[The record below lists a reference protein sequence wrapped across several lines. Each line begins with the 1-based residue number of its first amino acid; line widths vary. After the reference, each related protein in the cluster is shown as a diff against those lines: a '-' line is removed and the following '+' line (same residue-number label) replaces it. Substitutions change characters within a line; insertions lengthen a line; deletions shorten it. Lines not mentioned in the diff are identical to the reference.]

1 MSKYVEHKISMNKI
15 KYHSF
20 EQYPLFRF
28 SAYEVIKKDGKEY
41 LTLTSNTPEFIQ
53 TSERLTSHD
62 VLCDIYNLGKS
73 LEECKDSTKYN
84 DIIVN
89 WCKEHYHPCFIN
101 QLYNDIEFDG
111 DTVFIDASFFNSKY
125 NFIPIDKFIEN
136 VGKVYRATDTYFCLI
151 AILKNLDDEIYNISK
166 KRGLFPP
173 IKIIEDLK
181 IPNMIERIKPNVTE
195 EQLQEFLKKP
205 EVYQDF
211 NRKEIYELVYVDDAG
226 TVIKDLEETLQF
238 YKSQKLFIK
247 PSDEEIDK
255 LFHNFTN
262 SLPKFTLQLKYDEDH
277 QKAKFVPIVNDIFDI
292 GYFAISEKMT
302 TEVEYQTEQK
312 KIHFNEYYAKC
323 IYCGNLFKKKGKNH
337 KVCLKEECRK
347 ANMKERKRRS
357 RAKQKANKNTT
368 NPNQD

>member
-1 MSKYVEHKISMNKI
+1 MVKKNGFP
-15 KYHSF
+15 SF
-20 EQYPLFRF
+20 P
-28 SAYEVIKKDGKEY
+28 
-41 LTLTSNTPEFIQ
+41 SNTPEFIQ

-84 DIIVN
+84 EIIVN

-181 IPNMIERIKPNVTE
+181 IPNMIERIKPDVTE
-195 EQLQEFLKKP
+195 EQLKDFFKKP

-312 KIHFNEYYAKC
+312 KFTLMSIMLNVFIVETY
-323 IYCGNLFKKKGKNH
+323 LRKKVKII
-337 KVCLKEECRK
+337 
-347 ANMKERKRRS
+347 RS
-357 RAKQKANKNTT
+357 A
-368 NPNQD
+368 

>member
-28 SAYEVIKKDGKEY
+28 SGYKIIKKNGKEF

-84 DIIVN
+84 EIIVN

-111 DTVFIDASFFNSKY
+111 ETVFIHASFFNSKY

-181 IPNMIERIKPNVTE
+181 IPNMIERIKPDVTE

-357 RAKQKANKNTT
+357 RAKQKANENTT